1 MENKRKKQCKT
12 KATKVKKRNE
22 KGKYECLC
30 ERGK

>member
-1 MENKRKKQCKT
+1 MENKRKKQC